1 MAWPRCTTLQTVET
15 RWLTADQ
22 QRAWRRFIAVAQ
34 LLPHDLDQDM
44 RRRFDLSMHEYW
56 VLAMLSEQP
65 ESSLRM
71 QELARRSTSS
81 PSRLSH
87 TIGRLEER
95 GLVCKAREGGD
106 RRGQRA
112 VLTDAGRDLVVK
124 AAPHHVRAVLE
135 TMFDGLSN
143 EQVAAISAAFDTI
156 LQQLDPN
163 GDRSP
168 GGRV

>member
-1 MAWPRCTTLQTVET
+1 MEP

-34 LLPHDLDQDM
+34 LLPHDLDQHM
-44 RRRFDLSMHEYW
+44 RREFDLNMHEYW

-65 ESSLRM
+65 DRSLRM
-71 QELARRSTSS
+71 HDLARRSTSS

-87 TIGRLEER
+87 TISRLEER
-95 GLVCKAREGGD
+95 GLVCKAREGDD

-112 VLTDAGRDLVVK
+112 VLTDAGLELVTQ
-124 AAPHHVRAVLE
+124 AAPHHVQAVLE
-135 TMFDGLSN
+135 AMFDGLSD
-143 EQVAAISAAFDTI
+143 EQVGWMSDVFDTV
-156 LQQLDPN
+156 LQRIDPN